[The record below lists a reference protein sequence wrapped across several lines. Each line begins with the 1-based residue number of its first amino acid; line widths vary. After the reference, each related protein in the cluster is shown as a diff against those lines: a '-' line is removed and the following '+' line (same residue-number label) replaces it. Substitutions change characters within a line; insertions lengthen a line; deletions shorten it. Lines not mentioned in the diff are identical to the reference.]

1 MDRRNF
7 IRNIGIGTT
16 GVLATSGISAY
27 AADDFVTI
35 TILHTNDLHSHIE
48 PFSGSSPEYNGK
60 GGLARIS
67 GMIKQI
73 KSNNPHTLILDAGD
87 AFQGTPYFNYFGGEL
102 MYKMMSAV
110 GYEASTIGNH
120 EFDNQL
126 SGLHDALPSADFPLI
141 NSNYDFSDTILAGK
155 IPRWKIFHK
164 GGIKIGVYGLGVKLE
179 GLVAKTHFGNTL
191 YNDPFTTARE
201 MESFLKNDKKCDL
214 VLCLSHLGHNYRD
227 ERISDYDIAA
237 ETSLTDLFMGGH
249 THFYLKDPV
258 VVKNKAGKAVTLNIA
273 WWGGLV
279 LGQVDFVLKR
289 NNKKKQDIL
298 IKNSLAS

>member
-1 MDRRNF
+1 MDRRKF
-7 IRNIGIGTT
+7 IRNIGVGTT
-16 GVLATSGISAY
+16 GVLATNGISAY
-27 AADDFVTI
+27 AADDLVTI

-67 GMIKQI
+67 GMIKHI
-73 KSNNPHTLILDAGD
+73 KSTNQNTLVLDAGD

-102 MYKMMSAV
+102 IYKMMSAV

-126 SGLHDALPSADFPLI
+126 SGLHDALPFADFPLI
-141 NSNYDFSDTILAGK
+141 NSNYDFSETILAGK
-155 IPRWKIFHK
+155 IPRYKIFKK

-179 GLVAKTHFGNTL
+179 GLVAATHYGNTI
-191 YNDPFTTARE
+191 YNDPFSTAKE
-201 MESFLKNDKKCDL
+201 MESFLKQDEKCDL

-227 ERISDYDIAA
+227 GRIGDYDIAA
-237 ETSLTDLFMGGH
+237 ETTYTDLFMSGH
-249 THFYLKDPV
+249 THFYIEEPV
-258 VVKNKAGKAVTLNIA
+258 VVKNKLGKPVALNIA

-279 LGQVDFVLKR
+279 LGQVDFIMNR
-289 NNKKKQDIL
+289 NKKNKEHIL
-298 IKNSLAS
+298 INNSLAS